1 MPAGFPHPPNP
12 THYKQGLCV
21 NQSTLITVLP
31 TIPPASYK
39 ATGFITDPKHF
50 PKNHWVFYQQAML
63 LLGKTPDISP
73 SGDSSGAQPAP
84 GTSSPPF
91 PLPPCLAWLISSSSS
106 PAQAGAVPSQT
117 IGSSRNTGREL
128 PAQASHAGSA
138 ALTEA
143 APARGSPE
151 RSANTSP
158 QTNPRI
164 HAGAPGQQRRG
175 VTSWALQA
183 EAQRARQ
190 PVQEKQEKA
199 CS

>member
-39 ATGFITDPKHF
+39 ATRFITDPKHS
-50 PKNHWVFYQQAML
+50 PKNRWVFYQQAML

-106 PAQAGAVPSQT
+106 SSPAQAGAVPSQT
-117 IGSSRNTGREL
+117 LGSSRNRGREL
-128 PAQASHAGSA
+128 PAQPPTPGARRSPRPPRLGALPSAPPTHHHKQIPASMLELPGSSGG
-138 ALTEA
+138 E
-143 APARGSPE
+143 
-151 RSANTSP
+151 
-158 QTNPRI
+158 
-164 HAGAPGQQRRG
+164 
-175 VTSWALQA
+175 
-183 EAQRARQ
+183 
-190 PVQEKQEKA
+190 
-199 CS
+199 